1 MRRRI
6 FLAAYTAVNDW
17 VAGTILRVDFLA
29 AYTAVNQRLGVGYVE
44 IDFLAA
50 YTAVNMDNF
59 RAGRTLVFLAAYTAV
74 NKTKKPSTFQAPRA
88 PAPKPGKT
96 LFLQRSLTL

>member
-1 MRRRI
+1 MAFN
-6 FLAAYTAVNDW
+6 FLAAYTAVNSSIRFM
-17 VAGTILRVDFLA
+17 VIPSNFLA
-29 AYTAVNQRLGVGYVE
+29 AYTAVNLPSS
-44 IDFLAA
+44 
-50 YTAVNMDNF
+50 YTPMAFN
-59 RAGRTLVFLAAYTAV
+59 FLAAYTAV